1 MEKETKELMFK
12 AFKEGQATP
21 DATDSIIKI
30 WTSQELYSIMHK
42 NEEFNREKA
51 MEKKARIA
59 YRLHTKLDEKDS
71 KRVVK

>member
-30 WTSQELYSIMHK
+30 WIKEEL
-42 NEEFNREKA
+42 
-51 MEKKARIA
+51 
-59 YRLHTKLDEKDS
+59 L
-71 KRVVK
+71 